1 MAPAFRRSYGLV
13 GADRSAGHYGW
24 RRHLEASLSGK
35 DEKPQKGIE
44 MSKTQ
49 QEDRD
54 TSRSGYGANQAT
66 TPPNAPEQRNAGF
79 AQGEADPAKY
89 PQDLEIGRFSTGQ
102 DESEPIE
109 RGCFSDGRETEPK
122 AIDPNEGFAEVGR

>member
-1 MAPAFRRSYGLV
+1 MIGTR
-13 GADRSAGHYGW
+13 
-24 RRHLEASLSGK
+24 
-35 DEKPQKGIE
+35 QK
-44 MSKTQ
+44 
-49 QEDRD
+49 DRD
-54 TSRSGYGANQAT
+54 KPRPGYGENQAT

-109 RGCFSDGRETEPK
+109 RGCFADGRETEPK
-122 AIDPNEGFAEVGR
+122 AIDPNEGFAEIER